1 MRRGGNCVTVSPVQL
16 AVVMSDCGN
25 VKKVFVPTDDNAS
38 SKKIDPNLTFGATSV
53 AIEKVHHFIEKD
65 GKSIDTHGLR
75 VKVVKDGCSGNSYD
89 ISLATI
95 AEAKENGDK
104 LFQFGKVTIIV
115 EKLSYMFVIGS
126 ELDYVETLLMSGF
139 QINNPNV
146 KKQCSCGSSF
156 SIK

>member
-1 MRRGGNCVTVSPVQL
+1 MGSC
-16 AVVMSDCGN
+16 DN
-25 VKKVFVPTDDNAS
+25 VKKVFVPTEVESQPA
-38 SKKIDPNLTFGATSV
+38 KPVDPNLTFGVTDV
-53 AIEKVHHFIEKD
+53 AIEKVRHFIKKD
-65 GKSIDTHGLR
+65 GKSTNEYSLN

-89 ISLATI
+89 ISLAKIDDAT
-95 AEAKENGDK
+95 ANGDK
-104 LFQFGKVTIIV
+104 IFQFDDVTVTV

-126 ELDYVETLLMSGF
+126 QLDYVETLLMSGF

>member
-1 MRRGGNCVTVSPVQL
+1 
-16 AVVMSDCGN
+16 MSDCGN
-25 VKKVFVPTDDNAS
+25 VKKVFVPNDDQAP
-38 SKKIDPNLTFGATSV
+38 KKDVDPNLTFNVTSGAV
-53 AIEKVHHFIEKD
+53 KKVHHFIEKD
-65 GKSIDTHGLR
+65 GKSIKTHGLR

-89 ISLATI
+89 ISLSSI
-95 AEAKENGDK
+95 SEAKENGDK
-104 LFQFGKVTIIV
+104 LFLFGKVTIII